1 MSTFEERVAKTVSEK
16 MNDGTVEK
24 LVADA
29 AEKALKESIN
39 EQFRWNGEAKKII
52 DEKVKAVMI
61 QAIENVDLN
70 DHVVKLDTLLTE
82 IVNSTSLIDNKVI
95 LENFKE
101 LMTEPDRKEI
111 SVEEI
116 FEKYKEFVSEEIDT
130 SELEIDYDD
139 RPTYQFVTASVETDY
154 RDAAFA
160 TRRYCDLIF
169 KCEEDEKLEKTI
181 HLYENS
187 ALDYQIFRLP
197 DETSINSLR
206 SIDKFDVF
214 MLKLDRSFAR
224 ITGIRDMLDD
234 EVEVK
239 AEPEATFI

>member
-1 MSTFEERVAKTVSEK
+1 MSTFEERVVKAVSEK

-39 EQFRWNGEAKKII
+39 EQFRWKGEAKKII
-52 DEKVKAVMI
+52 DEKVKEVMV
-61 QAIENVDLN
+61 QAIEHVDLN
-70 DHVVKLDTLLTE
+70 DCVVKLDTVLTE

-101 LMTEPDRKEI
+101 LMTEPNRKEI

-139 RPTYQFVTASVETDY
+139 KPTYQFVTASVETDY

-160 TRRYCDLIF
+160 TRQYCDLIF
-169 KCEEDEKLEKTI
+169 KCEEDDKLEKII

-206 SIDKFDVF
+206 SIDIFDVF
-214 MLKLDRSFAR
+214 MLKLDRSFTR

-239 AEPEATFI
+239 AEPELTYI